1 MALERRPPT
10 DIRAQYAE
18 LCWRLSNAT
27 PQGITSTPYTF
38 AERKFLGMKGG
49 VQRWRLLKA
58 AELRK
63 IEWLK
68 PSIMKARID
77 IMARVLEASLTP
89 SSPMA
94 PPTHSLSVISRDG
107 AGLNTFGVIGIGAMS
122 QIFHSLTADH
132 RVRWL
137 DDETVYVD
145 GLGIKIKSPD
155 LEAIAEA
162 EPLSLPY
169 DILMRQRIAKLRGE
183 EPPRMT
189 ADRQQP
195 PASKAR
201 LDREAAE
208 AEAKA
213 NRKPSRKAADLDFS
227 GAKPKLKTK
236 APTTGEP
243 REAGA
248 KLTSADR
255 RKLRAA
261 GLKAPYSAED
271 IKRVLG

>member
-1 MALERRPPT
+1 MAIERRRST

-18 LCWRLSNAT
+18 LYWRLSNAT

-38 AERKFLGMKGG
+38 AHRKFLGIKGG

-58 AELRK
+58 SEIAK
-63 IEWLK
+63 IDWLK
-68 PSIMKARID
+68 PSIIKARID

-122 QIFHSLTADH
+122 QIFHSLVADH
-132 RVRWL
+132 KYRWL
-137 DDETVYVD
+137 DDDTIYID
-145 GLGIKIKSPD
+145 GLDIRIKSPQ
-155 LEAIAEA
+155 LEGIVEA
-162 EPLSLPY
+162 EPTTLPY
-169 DILMRQRIAKLRGE
+169 DITLQQRIAKLRGE
-183 EPPRMT
+183 ERPVMS
-189 ADRQQP
+189 DRQQP
-195 PASKAR
+195 PASKSR
-201 LDREAAE
+201 LAREAAE
-208 AEAKA
+208 AEEKA

-236 APTTGEP
+236 APTTTEP